1 MLKLGFYALNY
12 PNLDFLAIIDDQ
24 NLLQWMS
31 CCLLVFEKQKK
42 TQGHLLELRKS
53 SITTRIYRYIE
64 GFFCWYLYSQSVGMK
79 FTDGLIDGNNM
90 LETLSSVI
98 CGLSMSSLVISRY
111 LFHHKTP
118 KSQFKLNFINLQT
131 NIILESFK
139 HTLICTNHTFIQQ
152 ISMEKKL

>member
-64 GFFCWYLYSQSVGMK
+64 GFFC
-79 FTDGLIDGNNM
+79 
-90 LETLSSVI
+90 
-98 CGLSMSSLVISRY
+98 
-111 LFHHKTP
+111 
-118 KSQFKLNFINLQT
+118 
-131 NIILESFK
+131 
-139 HTLICTNHTFIQQ
+139 
-152 ISMEKKL
+152 